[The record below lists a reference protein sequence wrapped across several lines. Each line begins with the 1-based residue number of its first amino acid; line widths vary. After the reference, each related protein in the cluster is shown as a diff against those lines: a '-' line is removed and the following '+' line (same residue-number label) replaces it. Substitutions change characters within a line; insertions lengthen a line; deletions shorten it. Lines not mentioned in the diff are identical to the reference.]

1 MKQKVLFLMLLLLL
15 GLAGGSVMAGEP
27 VVERQAGMKIKP
39 GNGIR
44 PARLDRKELARQK
57 GIRLDG
63 KELDRMEKMPLKE
76 ASAGMKQRK
85 DAPKRQAPILI
96 KEQPPGELTT
106 YLRSGGCISGSSWGI
121 STHEQKGKLDV
132 VIDGTDAYIKNP
144 SWFLND
150 YLNRNIWV
158 NGTYDAETGIISI
171 PMGQYIY
178 WEEDEDGEYG
188 IQMMWGSTYV
198 YTDGGNEGYFLGT
211 ELDGRVT

>member
-76 ASAGMKQRK
+76 TSAGMKQRK

-96 KEQPPGELTT
+96 TEQPPGKLTT
-106 YLRSGGCISGSSWGI
+106 YLRSGGCIGGTNSYI
-121 STHEQKGKLDV
+121 NTYEQKGKLDV

-158 NGTYDAETGIISI
+158 TGTYDAETGFPTSSECHILRPHPLPSR
-171 PMGQYIY
+171 YIAP
-178 WEEDEDGEYG
+178 
-188 IQMMWGSTYV
+188 WGC
-198 YTDGGNEGYFLGT
+198 
-211 ELDGRVT
+211 

>member
-57 GIRLDG
+57 GMRLDG

-85 DAPKRQAPILI
+85 GAPKRQAPAFI
-96 KEQPPGELTT
+96 KEQPEGDLTT
-106 YLRSGGCISGSSWGI
+106 YWRSGGCISRSSSSI
-121 STHEQKGKLDV
+121 STYEQKDKLDV
-132 VIDGTDAYIKNP
+132 VINGTEAYIKNP
-144 SWFLND
+144 SWYEGN
-150 YLNRNIWV
+150 YYTWV
-158 NGTYDAETGIISI
+158 SGTHDAETDRISI
-171 PMGQYIY
+171 PTGQYLY
-178 WEEDEDGEYG
+178 WNETNEYG
-188 IQMMWGSTYV
+188 
-198 YTDGGNEGYFLGT
+198 F
-211 ELDGRVT
+211 R

>member
-1 MKQKVLFLMLLLLL
+1 
-15 GLAGGSVMAGEP
+15 
-27 VVERQAGMKIKP
+27 
-39 GNGIR
+39 
-44 PARLDRKELARQK
+44 
-57 GIRLDG
+57 
-63 KELDRMEKMPLKE
+63 MEKMPLKE

-211 ELDGRVT
+211 ELDGSVT

>member
-15 GLAGGSVMAGEP
+15 GLAEGSVMAGEP

-106 YLRSGGCISGSSWGI
+106 YLRSGGCISGSSWASAPTSRRVSLSG
-121 STHEQKGKLDV
+121 HRRHGCLHQEPFV
-132 VIDGTDAYIKNP
+132 VFERL
-144 SWFLND
+144 S
-150 YLNRNIWV
+150 
-158 NGTYDAETGIISI
+158 
-171 PMGQYIY
+171 
-178 WEEDEDGEYG
+178 
-188 IQMMWGSTYV
+188 
-198 YTDGGNEGYFLGT
+198 
-211 ELDGRVT
+211 